1 MAEPVAR
8 PLNKRILGVARSCLE
23 LFTDC
28 LTKDPDAFSR
38 LEAEERRF
46 WVWSSNLKVFARQ
59 QVNLDTQL
67 HQEKHAQIRE
77 MVLLLLNVL
86 KDNLSLGMLSA
97 ISFYPSIGC

>member
-1 MAEPVAR
+1 MAD
-8 PLNKRILGVARSCLE
+8 PLTRLLNQRILALARSCSD

-28 LTKDPDAFSR
+28 LSKDPDAFSR

-59 QVNLDTQL
+59 HINLDMQL
-67 HQEKHAQIRE
+67 RQEKHAQIRE

-86 KDNLSLGMLSA
+86 KDNLSLGMLSVMRCNA
-97 ISFYPSIGC
+97 SNGC